1 MPAKENMQNFF
12 GKVDRT
18 FKRQSEEEYR
28 VNQIT
33 NPKVSWG
40 PSTEDMDDIVRYCEH
55 HSARTNVLKTIWSIL
70 SSANSKSWKQIYK
83 TLLLIEH
90 LLINA
95 SPDTV
100 RDIQSH
106 LNTIQAL
113 EDFRYKDEE
122 GVDRGIN
129 VRKRAEA
136 VRELAMSDDIDDKR
150 RNAADTR
157 QRYADVVHNNA
168 SGTGGNF
175 SIKQKAPIYTSSESV
190 AMRGKGQT
198 ESFMARQADNSMSMI
213 SQNPMTTMGLP
224 EPNTTISGYSQPS
237 MSQPSMTAG
246 ASMGMGM
253 GAQRQMGMPRPAGA
267 IPMPANPMQ
276 RMQQQP
282 VAQQMPQMAPAP
294 QPGAPIQQLQMLTP
308 QQMMAMSPEQLQAYQ
323 QQMMAQQQQ
332 MLAMMQQQQQQPQ
345 QPMQPMQPQVQQA
358 MMSAQP
364 QVQAQPYQ
372 PQAVPQAAA
381 AYPSMA
387 PAPQAQPQMQAKPP
401 GQTNNIADL
410 MSFF

>member
-33 NPKVSWG
+33 SPKVSWG
-40 PSTEDMDDIVRYCEH
+40 PSPEDMDDIVRYCEH
-55 HSARTNVLKTIWSIL
+55 HSARTNVMKTIWSLL
-70 SSANSKSWKQIYK
+70 SSTNSKSWKQIYK

-106 LNTIQAL
+106 LNVIQTL

-129 VRKRAEA
+129 VRKRAET

-157 QRYADVVHNNA
+157 QRYADVVQNNA
-168 SGTGGNF
+168 SGIGANF
-175 SIKQKAPIYTSSESV
+175 SVKQKVPIYTSSESV
-190 AMRGKGQT
+190 AMRGKGQS
-198 ESFMARQADNSMSMI
+198 ESFMARPADASMSMT
-213 SQNPMTTMGLP
+213 SQPAMHTMGLQD
-224 EPNTTISGYSQPS
+224 PNATISAYTSQQS
-237 MSQPSMTAG
+237 MSQASMTAG
-246 ASMGMGM
+246 MGSGANMGMGM
-253 GAQRQMGMPRPAGA
+253 GMQRPMGMPRPAGA

-276 RMQQQP
+276 RMQQPPATQ
-282 VAQQMPQMAPAP
+282 QMAPAA
-294 QPGAPIQQLQMLTP
+294 QPAAPIQQLQMLTP

-323 QQMMAQQQQ
+323 QQMIAQQQQ
-332 MLAMMQQQQQQPQ
+332 MLAMMQQQQQQQ
-345 QPMQPMQPQVQQA
+345 Q
-358 MMSAQP
+358 
-364 QVQAQPYQ
+364 Q
-372 PQAVPQAAA
+372 PQAVMPMQTQSYQPPGSAPF
-381 AYPSMA
+381 PSTM
-387 PAPQAQPQMQAKPP
+387 PAQPVHQPTQQIQPQMQPQAPA
-401 GQTNNIADL
+401 QTNNIADL

>member
-246 ASMGMGM
+246 ASMGMG
-253 GAQRQMGMPRPAGA
+253 AQRQMGMPRPAGA

-276 RMQQQP
+276 RMQQQQP

>member
-33 NPKVSWG
+33 SPKVSWG

-106 LNTIQAL
+106 LNIIQAL

-150 RNAADTR
+150 RNAAETR
-157 QRYADVVHNNA
+157 QRYTDVVQNNA

-190 AMRGKGQT
+190 AMRGKAQP
-198 ESFMARQADNSMSMI
+198 ENFMAKQAESSMSVI
-213 SQNPMTTMGLP
+213 SQNPMNTMGLQ

-237 MSQPSMTAG
+237 TTQPSMAATTSMG
-246 ASMGMGM
+246 MGMGM

-282 VAQQMPQMAPAP
+282 VPQQMPQMAAPVQQPA
-294 QPGAPIQQLQMLTP
+294 APIQQLQMLTP

-332 MLAMMQQQQQQPQ
+332 MLAMMQQQQQPPVQ
-345 QPMQPMQPQVQQA
+345 QPMMP
-358 MMSAQP
+358 AQP
-364 QVQAQPYQ
+364 QMPAQPYQ
-372 PQAVPQAAA
+372 PQPAVT
-381 AYPSMA
+381 YPSMA
-387 PAPQAQPQMQAKPP
+387 PAPQIQQPVQPQMQPKPQ

>member
-33 NPKVSWG
+33 SAKVSWG
-40 PSTEDMDDIVRYCEH
+40 PSPEDMDDIVRYCEH
-55 HSARTNVLKTIWSIL
+55 HSARANVMKTIWSLL
-70 SSANSKSWKQIYK
+70 SSTNSKSWKQIYK

-100 RDIQSH
+100 RDIQGH
-106 LNTIQAL
+106 LNIIQTL

-129 VRKRAEA
+129 VRKRAET

-157 QRYADVVHNNA
+157 QRYADVVQNNA
-168 SGTGGNF
+168 SGIGANF
-175 SIKQKAPIYTSSESV
+175 SVKQKVPIYTSSESV
-190 AMRGKGQT
+190 AMHGKGQN
-198 ESFMARQADNSMSMI
+198 ENFLSRLADGSMSVTSHSTM
-213 SQNPMTTMGLP
+213 PTMGLQ
-224 EPNTTISGYSQPS
+224 EPNASISQQS
-237 MSQPSMTAG
+237 MSQASMTAG
-246 ASMGMGM
+246 MGMGM
-253 GAQRQMGMPRPAGA
+253 GAQRPMGMPRPAGA

-276 RMQQQP
+276 RMQQPSAMQP
-282 VAQQMPQMAPAP
+282 MAQMAPAA
-294 QPGAPIQQLQMLTP
+294 QPAAPIQQLQMLTP
-308 QQMMAMSPEQLQAYQ
+308 QQMMAMSSEQLQAYQ

-332 MLAMMQQQQQQPQ
+332 MLAMMQQQQQPPQ
-345 QPMQPMQPQVQQA
+345 QQQA
-358 MMSAQP
+358 MLPMQQQQQMP
-364 QVQAQPYQ
+364 AQPYQ
-372 PQAVPQAAA
+372 PQAVLQNTASF
-381 AYPSMA
+381 PSA
-387 PAPQAQPQMQAKPP
+387 VPAPQVQQPIQQFQPPAQPAAPA
-401 GQTNNIADL
+401 QTNNIADL